1 MEPDKSLQE
10 ALFRSHQATE
20 KSNQEQSKLYNMAG
34 DSQSNEPQKA
44 DMPQP
49 ELHETPRNLL
59 QSWDTL
65 RQMDEELEAKKA
77 KNKRKT
83 DHGSKV

>member
-1 MEPDKSLQE
+1 MEPDKSLEE

-20 KSNQEQSKLYNMAG
+20 KSNQAQSKLYNMGSGPENPEAH
-34 DSQSNEPQKA
+34 QSA
-44 DMPQP
+44 ASQP

-65 RQMDEELEAKKA
+65 RQLDEELEAKKS
-77 KNKRKT
+77 KKKHNT
-83 DHGSKV
+83 DTKPKA